1 LISIMVLTS
10 EQEPFKTNIFRVE
23 VSYVPLPIQCAS
35 HAVGQVMPKRGQARG
50 DNTRIAEMDFGKLS
64 KLSFVSFIKSSTH
77 LFLVSFG
84 KPIAQNQV
92 MK

>member
-1 LISIMVLTS
+1 
-10 EQEPFKTNIFRVE
+10 
-23 VSYVPLPIQCAS
+23 
-35 HAVGQVMPKRGQARG
+35 MPKRGQARG